1 MVGQGPAG
9 GVGGRRPG
17 ELGRN
22 GARASEAAG
31 QSGAGQYRPQM
42 SVRLAS

>member
-1 MVGQGPAG
+1 MELEAADRESWG
-9 GVGGRRPG
+9 GS
-17 ELGRN
+17 